1 MFIIGITGGIG
12 SGKSTV
18 AEICRQTG
26 LPVLDADLI
35 SRAAT
40 SAGGSAIPA
49 IVERFGQSM
58 LHDDGSLNREKMA
71 ALVFKNRKSL
81 DQLSAIIHRQVLLE
95 MGSDIDRLTQN
106 GVKAVFLD
114 VPIPVKQGFL
124 DRCNQVW
131 VVRADEEV
139 RIRRLTERG
148 MNPQEARR
156 RIAMQM
162 NDEEYKALADFVIEN
177 SGDYETLYR
186 QVYDLIIRELGQRGI
201 RFKPLAEPV

>member
-18 AEICRQTG
+18 ADICRQTG

-40 SAGGSAIPA
+40 AAGGSAIPA
-49 IVERFGQSM
+49 IVERFGHPM
-58 LHDDGSLNREKMA
+58 LHEDGSLNREKMA

-81 DQLSAIIHRQVLLE
+81 DQLSAIIHRQVLQE
-95 MGSDIDRLTQN
+95 MGGDIDRLTQS

-139 RIRRLTERG
+139 RIRRLTDRG
-148 MNPQEARR
+148 MQSQEARR

-177 SGDYETLYR
+177 SGDYDTLYR
-186 QVYDLIIRELGQRGI
+186 QVHDLIVRELGQRGI

>member
-12 SGKSTV
+12 CGKTTV
-18 AEICRQTG
+18 ADICRQTG
-26 LPVLDADLI
+26 LPVLDADRI
-35 SRAAT
+35 SREATAAN
-40 SAGGSAIPA
+40 GSAIPA
-49 IVERFGQSM
+49 IVERFGHAM
-58 LHDDGSLNREKMA
+58 LLEDGSLNREKMA

-81 DQLSAIIHRQVLLE
+81 DQLSAIIHRQVLVE

-106 GVKAVFLD
+106 GIKAVFLD

-131 VVRADEEV
+131 VVRADEDV
-139 RIRRLTERG
+139 RIRRLTDRG
-148 MNPQEARR
+148 MQPQEAKR

-162 NDEEYKALADFVIEN
+162 TDEEYKALADHVIEN
-177 SGDYETLYR
+177 SGDYDTLYR
-186 QVYDLIIRELGQRGI
+186 QVHELIVRELGQRGI